1 MPVKMTK
8 CCLCDKE
15 VTKRSTLELRNLGCE
30 KGRACRSHKMVT
42 NLVIAYEE
50 RENFL
55 RKVCAVDDK
64 FRVINIVT
72 CVRVFKAFLN
82 IDSEVVYNKLFY
94 NGVPFN
100 IIEEARRQV
109 DKLGPMS
116 NQEKME
122 AISTVG
128 MIQNQYV

>member
-1 MPVKMTK
+1 
-8 CCLCDKE
+8 
-15 VTKRSTLELRNLGCE
+15 
-30 KGRACRSHKMVT
+30 MVT
-42 NLVIAYEE
+42 NLVIACEE
-50 RENFL
+50 KENFL
-55 RKVCAVDDK
+55 RKVRAADDK
-64 FRVINIVT
+64 FRVTNIVA
-72 CVRVFKAFLN
+72 CVRVFKTFLN
-82 IDSEVVYNKLFY
+82 IDSEVVYNKLLH

-100 IIEEARRQV
+100 IVEEARRQV